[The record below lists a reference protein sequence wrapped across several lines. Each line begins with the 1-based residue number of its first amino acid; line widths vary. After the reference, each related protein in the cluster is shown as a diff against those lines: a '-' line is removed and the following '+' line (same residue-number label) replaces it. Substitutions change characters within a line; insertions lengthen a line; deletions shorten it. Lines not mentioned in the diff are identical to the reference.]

1 MYKSELIA
9 LLAKSIHEQGDD
21 EVSFIGNK
29 QCGLDAHFNV
39 KSVYDVNDG
48 TSDETIIYGE
58 EI

>member
-29 QCGLDAHFNV
+29 QCGLYANFSI
-39 KSVYDVNDG
+39 KSIDDS
-48 TSDETIIYGE
+48 TDDCSLYGE
-58 EI
+58 EE